1 MDYQVSAKTQTALD
15 EALKI
20 AEIKKGVDFI
30 KDDSQNTL
38 KDQLELVV
46 IPAPTFQEEERAK
59 AVAEKFRKLGLED
72 VHGRRHHSRHG
83 SWIRSMSS

>member
-20 AEIKKGVDFI
+20 AEVKKGVDFI

-46 IPAPTFQEEERAK
+46 IPAPTFHEEERAK
-59 AVAEKFRKLGLED
+59 AVAEKFR
-72 VHGRRHHSRHG
+72 
-83 SWIRSMSS
+83 